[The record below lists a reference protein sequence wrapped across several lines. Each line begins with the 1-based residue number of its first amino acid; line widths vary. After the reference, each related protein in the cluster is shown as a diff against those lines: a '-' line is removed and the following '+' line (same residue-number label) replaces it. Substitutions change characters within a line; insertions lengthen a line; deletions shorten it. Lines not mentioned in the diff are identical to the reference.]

1 MARTLLLLAVLF
13 AGQFSHG
20 LDAQQAHEL
29 IKQQKPDLLGDGS
42 QLVSLYYFGHSA
54 DTSIVGL
61 ERVGEDYLPI
71 RWLLIFNGEK
81 LLGWYYPAYEF
92 PAKFDAGYL
101 IFPQG
106 AGVKDVYLW
115 PAPPPSITIGNT
127 VVPFYETD
135 KQIN

>member
-1 MARTLLLLAVLF
+1 MARTLLLLAALF
-13 AGQFSHG
+13 TGQYSHG
-20 LDAQQAHEL
+20 LDAQQAHVL
-29 IKQQKPDLLGDGS
+29 IKQQTPDLLGDGS
-42 QLVSLYYFGHSA
+42 QLVSLYYFGHS
-54 DTSIVGL
+54 DVTSIVGL

-115 PAPPPSITIGNT
+115 PAPPPSITFGNT

-135 KQIN
+135 KQTN